1 MNKNYNRILVEDTQG
16 NRSYKGVYDPAREDV
31 GITKKKPE
39 LTPKQKA
46 LLKNKTELTLYSEEL
61 GGYIHMYYVSNE
73 LLFNKVNIER
83 ANISRLIYL
92 ATYIDYNDRQENLL
106 IKYSQCKEIEPMTRK
121 DIKEKL
127 GLKDTALNH
136 F

>member
-92 ATYIDYNDRQENLL
+92 ATYIDEKILKICFGIFLL
-106 IKYSQCKEIEPMTRK
+106 VISLIEIA
-121 DIKEKL
+121 KL
-127 GLKDTALNH
+127 FKKNKINN
-136 F
+136 